1 MGLLFKQLR
10 KLHEA
15 HEARYV
21 LSARRTLSFNT
32 NSDEIL
38 ELMRTNDH
46 EQSHYEE
53 NNPQGGV
60 SHRPVRTQNSDK
72 RVHWAVSCSSVRK
85 SGQVDLW
92 DETAKHMIAV
102 VYFVMY
108 CTLPGPWSH
117 VALLDD
123 LTKDT

>member
-38 ELMRTNDH
+38 ELMRTSNH
-46 EQSHYEE
+46 IMKRTTHKVEYLIGQFERRTLISVYTGLCHVVLY
-53 NNPQGGV
+53 
-60 SHRPVRTQNSDK
+60 VRVNK
-72 RVHWAVSCSSVRK
+72 
-85 SGQVDLW
+85 
-92 DETAKHMIAV
+92 
-102 VYFVMY
+102 
-108 CTLPGPWSH
+108 
-117 VALLDD
+117 
-123 LTKDT
+123 